1 MAEPRPSP
9 HHRAAEAFARQ
20 VRERFD
26 DAVETVLLYGSVARG
41 DERGVGSDVDLMVVL
56 RDEVDGAALEERVR
70 DLAYDIELE
79 HGVVLSLVV
88 LPSMAYEQ
96 RTERP
101 FFEHVHRDAEILYG

>member
-41 DERGVGSDVDLMVVL
+41 DERGVGSDVDLLVVL
-56 RDEVDGAALEERVR
+56 QEEVDEGELEEPVR
-70 DLAYDIELE
+70 DLAYDVELE
-79 HGVVLSLVV
+79 YGVVLSLVV
-88 LPSMAYEQ
+88 LPASEYDRRAG
-96 RTERP
+96 RP
-101 FFEHVHRDAEILYG
+101 FFQRLHREAEILYG